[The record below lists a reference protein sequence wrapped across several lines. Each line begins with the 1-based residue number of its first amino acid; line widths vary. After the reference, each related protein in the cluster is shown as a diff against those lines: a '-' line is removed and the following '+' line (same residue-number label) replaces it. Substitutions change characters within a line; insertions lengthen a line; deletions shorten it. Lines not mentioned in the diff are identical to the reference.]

1 MYVIGGDVQH
11 VVPVVRQR
19 PNQLGFGAPVYQ
31 QDPHPTG
38 R

>member
-1 MYVIGGDVQH
+1 
-11 VVPVVRQR
+11 VPVVRQR

-31 QDPHPTG
+31 QDPHPAG